1 MKKVSTTKG
10 FQGRM
15 ADRIRSARQGA
26 TLSQADLALQVG
38 VTPGAVAQWESLHG
52 TRPKIE
58 RLLAIATATGTDFNW
73 LETGKGDL
81 RRRKK
86 SSDSVSAVALD
97 AFAQDL
103 TEELLL
109 DRFRRLSPRAKAL
122 LSDFLDAITARKRQK
137 IP

>member
-1 MKKVSTTKG
+1 VKKVSPTKG

-15 ADRIRSARQGA
+15 ADRIRTARQGA
-26 TLSQADLALQVG
+26 TLSQAELAIQLG

-52 TRPKIE
+52 TKPKTE
-58 RLLAIATATGTDFNW
+58 RLIAIAAATGTEFNW
-73 LETGKGDL
+73 LATGQGDL

-86 SSDSVSAVALD
+86 SAEQIPALALD

-122 LSDFLDAITARKRQK
+122 LSDFLDAITARRRQK
-137 IP
+137 LT